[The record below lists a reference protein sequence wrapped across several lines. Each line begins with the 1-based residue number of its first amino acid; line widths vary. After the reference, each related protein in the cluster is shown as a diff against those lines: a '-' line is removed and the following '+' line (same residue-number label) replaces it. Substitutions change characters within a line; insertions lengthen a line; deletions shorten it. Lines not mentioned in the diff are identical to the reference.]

1 VAEEAGV
8 VDGAKRRNL
17 ARARQIVD
25 YPGLPGQRLQ
35 VFAELVAAEE
45 QLSAEGLLAG
55 RMGVEVSGLR
65 EFPPGARWLVTLFL
79 TQMDEEPLL
88 YEELVQWPHDARGG
102 GWVSFVEVSVPED
115 FQDAVVVVEDLSTG
129 HWGGNLVEPTDEL
142 AEPPPGFVVL
152 GEQQT
157 SPTPSQSASVK
168 PDQEPVL
175 RLVPPSTRP
184 VVGRV
189 RFRTVAT
196 TDAVRSA
203 VFYLD
208 DERVAVDD
216 RAPFSAVLDLGD
228 EPRPRTIRVEA
239 LGSRGV
245 KLGEDSLE
253 INLGARPFRLAIRDV
268 SEAGAGR
275 ARIAVDLSVPS
286 WEALDRVE
294 FYRNEELAATVV
306 GPPFEAEI
314 EAAAGPSDFVR
325 VVAFLESGESQE
337 DARLLSGQGVSER
350 IEVNLV
356 EVYAV
361 VTDRDGAPVRDL
373 TRDRFRLKQGRRRIP
388 VERFALADE
397 VPLVLGLIID
407 TSESMYPL
415 IVETRQAA
423 AQFLTATLLEDDRA
437 FVVDFDTKPRMAQG
451 LTPDAGVL
459 LRSLGRLRAGGKTA
473 IYDATIFSLVQFER
487 EPGRRAL
494 VLLTDGRDYGSR
506 FGPKRCIE
514 EARRHGVPIYVI
526 VLNNPTLQPLWWQRK
541 PEPPPPVDFNLE
553 NFSRQTGGR
562 LFNIGDLSELGEAY
576 AQINAELRSQYL
588 LAFSSGEPLT
598 EKELRSL
605 DVELDARE
613 LDVRTVTLSR

>member
-1 VAEEAGV
+1 
-8 VDGAKRRNL
+8 
-17 ARARQIVD
+17 
-25 YPGLPGQRLQ
+25 
-35 VFAELVAAEE
+35 
-45 QLSAEGLLAG
+45 
-55 RMGVEVSGLR
+55 
-65 EFPPGARWLVTLFL
+65 
-79 TQMDEEPLL
+79 
-88 YEELVQWPHDARGG
+88 
-102 GWVSFVEVSVPED
+102 
-115 FQDAVVVVEDLSTG
+115 
-129 HWGGNLVEPTDEL
+129 
-142 AEPPPGFVVL
+142 
-152 GEQQT
+152 
-157 SPTPSQSASVK
+157 
-168 PDQEPVL
+168 
-175 RLVPPSTRP
+175 

-208 DERVAVDD
+208 DEQVAVDD

-228 EPRPRTIRVEA
+228 EPRPRRIRVEA
-239 LGSRGV
+239 LGFRGV

-268 SEAGAGR
+268 SEAGPGR
-275 ARIAVDLSVPS
+275 ARIIVDLSVPS
-286 WEALDRVE
+286 WEVLDRVE

-306 GPPFEAEI
+306 GPPFETEI
-314 EAAAGPSDFVR
+314 EIAGDPSEFVR

-337 DARLLSGQGVSER
+337 DARLLWGEGVSER

-361 VTDRDGAPVRDL
+361 VTDRNGAPVRNL
-373 TRDRFRLKQGRRRIP
+373 TQERFRLRQGRRP
-388 VERFALADE
+388 VPIERFALADE

-423 AQFLTATLLEDDRA
+423 AQFLTATLLEEDRA
-437 FVVDFDTKPRMAQG
+437 FVVDFDTQPRMAQS

-494 VLLTDGRDYGSR
+494 VLLTDGRDFGSR
-506 FGPKRCIE
+506 FGPKRCIN
-514 EARRHGVPIYVI
+514 EARRHGVPIYLI

-541 PEPPPPVDFNLE
+541 PEPPPPVDFQLE

-605 DVELDARE
+605 EVELDTKE
-613 LDVRTVTLSR
+613 FDVRTVTLSR